1 MICETFRNAR
11 GWIRTNDPRFRRPML
26 YPAELRMQSAENS
39 AVRVARKGHQALHA
53 REVIPSR
60 SNGGGHAASITH
72 DLELGADM
80 GTAAG
85 IMSGKRGLV
94 TGVLHETSIATGITA
109 SLLREGAECLFTH
122 LPGEK
127 MERRTRKIVEGF
139 GVATPWLQ
147 TMDVGSDADIA
158 ACFERVAKDFGQIDF
173 IVHCIAFADKD
184 WLRPGKF
191 AATPRAVFANALDI
205 SAFSYMALAN
215 AALPVMREGG
225 SMIGLSYYGA
235 EKAVVGYNVMGV
247 AKAALEAANRYLAM
261 ELGRAKGLR
270 CNLISAGPVKTLSAG
285 AVGGFDQI
293 LDRIPQVAPLPRNI
307 VTAEVGDAAVFLLS
321 DLSRGT
327 TGQVL
332 YVDSG
337 YSIMGL

>member
-1 MICETFRNAR
+1 
-11 GWIRTNDPRFRRPML
+11 
-26 YPAELRMQSAENS
+26 
-39 AVRVARKGHQALHA
+39 
-53 REVIPSR
+53 
-60 SNGGGHAASITH
+60 
-72 DLELGADM
+72 M
-80 GTAAG
+80 GTATG

-109 SLLREGAECLFTH
+109 SLLKQGAECLFTH

-127 MERRTRKIVEGF
+127 MERRTRKIAEGF
-139 GVATPWLQ
+139 GVTTPWLQ
-147 TMDVGSDADIA
+147 PMDVASDTDIT
-158 ACFERVAKDFGQIDF
+158 ACFDRVGKEFGHIDF
-173 IVHCIAFADKD
+173 VVHCIAFADKD
-184 WLRPGKF
+184 WLRLGKF
-191 AATPRAVFANALDI
+191 AATPRAVFANALDV

-215 AALPVMREGG
+215 AALPVMNEGG
-225 SMIGLSYYGA
+225 SLIGLSYYGA
-235 EKAVVGYNVMGV
+235 EKAVPGYNVMGV
-247 AKAALEAANRYLAM
+247 AKAALEASNRYLAM
-261 ELGRAKGLR
+261 ELGRVKAIR
-270 CNLISAGPVKTLSAG
+270 CNLISAGPIKTLSAG

-307 VTAEVGDAAVFLLS
+307 DAGQVGDAAVFLLS

>member
-1 MICETFRNAR
+1 
-11 GWIRTNDPRFRRPML
+11 
-26 YPAELRMQSAENS
+26 
-39 AVRVARKGHQALHA
+39 
-53 REVIPSR
+53 
-60 SNGGGHAASITH
+60 
-72 DLELGADM
+72 
-80 GTAAG
+80 
-85 IMSGKRGLV
+85 
-94 TGVLHETSIATGITA
+94 
-109 SLLREGAECLFTH
+109 
-122 LPGEK
+122 
-127 MERRTRKIVEGF
+127 
-139 GVATPWLQ
+139 
-147 TMDVGSDADIA
+147 
-158 ACFERVAKDFGQIDF
+158 
-173 IVHCIAFADKD
+173 
-184 WLRPGKF
+184 
-191 AATPRAVFANALDI
+191 
-205 SAFSYMALAN
+205 MALAN

-247 AKAALEAANRYLAM
+247 AKAALEAANRYLAL

-270 CNLISAGPVKTLSAG
+270 CNLISAGPIKTLSAG